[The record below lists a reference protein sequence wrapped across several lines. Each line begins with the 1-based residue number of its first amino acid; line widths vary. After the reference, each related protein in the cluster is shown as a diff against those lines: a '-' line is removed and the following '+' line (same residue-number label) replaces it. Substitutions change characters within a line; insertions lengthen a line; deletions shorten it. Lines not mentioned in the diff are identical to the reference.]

1 MKMVVYSES
10 SCEGFFSIQNCQI
23 QVLKSFTQH
32 LLHPLH
38 RQHHLQQLH
47 VHHIHHL
54 HNLLQFQSA
63 SSILHTQSICI
74 MLFRQEFLHRSSY
87 TGVFTE
93 IVYTG
98 VPIQEFLYRS
108 HYTGVLPLMF
118 LQRSF
123 TQDLLQR
130 SCSTGV
136 VTQKLTSKWSTS
148 ETPCKAPTSQAL
160 LMFFLRQQGQPKTC
174 LRNLT
179 AEIVH
184 VGCANVW

>member
-1 MKMVVYSES
+1 
-10 SCEGFFSIQNCQI
+10 
-23 QVLKSFTQH
+23 
-32 LLHPLH
+32 
-38 RQHHLQQLH
+38 
-47 VHHIHHL
+47 
-54 HNLLQFQSA
+54 
-63 SSILHTQSICI
+63 

-123 TQDLLQR
+123 TQDFLQR

-160 LMFFLRQQGQPKTC
+160 LIFFLRQQGQPKTC

-184 VGCANVW
+184 VGCANVWWNVNFVGDGVALCTKCISETGVKIKLQFGTLSRSNWGEIAILQRRGKGSLSSSSL